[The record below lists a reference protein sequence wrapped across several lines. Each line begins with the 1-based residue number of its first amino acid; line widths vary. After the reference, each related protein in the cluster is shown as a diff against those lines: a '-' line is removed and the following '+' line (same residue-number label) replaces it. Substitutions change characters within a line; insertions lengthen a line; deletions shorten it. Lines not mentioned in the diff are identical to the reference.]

1 MKDTGLLN
9 DEGVERIEAEVKT
22 EIQRAR
28 RRGVERAPTPTRER
42 VRQRVRLR
50 RPGPV
55 TPVDVREL
63 QRPLRE
69 RYRDEPGAAQ
79 IEIRVASAPSDLDD
93 PLHCA
98 VTPEVAPDVVWR
110 SGAHEAVG
118 GAGDVPCSTDL
129 LLGALVACQEVTLRM
144 VAANMGV
151 ELESLTVTAEADWD
165 ARGTLAMGGDAPVG
179 LKAVRCHTNVVVK
192 DDGRATAASACC
204 GAPRSTASC

>member
-1 MKDTGLLN
+1 MT
-9 DEGVERIEAEVKT
+9 
-22 EIQRAR
+22 Q
-28 RRGVERAPTPTRER
+28 
-42 VRQRVRLR
+42 
-50 RPGPV
+50 
-55 TPVDVREL
+55 VDVGER

-69 RYRDEPGAAQ
+69 RYTRDPDAAQ
-79 IEIRVASAPSDLDD
+79 IVIRVSSAPSDLDD

-98 VTPEVAPDVVWR
+98 VTPEVAPEVVWR

-129 LLGALVACQEVTLRM
+129 LLGALAACQEVTLRM

-179 LKAVRCHTNVVVK
+179 LKAVRCHTSVVVK
-192 DDGRATAASACC
+192 DDGTGDRGERLLRSAEKYCVVLSTLRSGVPVDATFELKT
-204 GAPRSTASC
+204 RT